1 MKFSVNDLLIKGTVT
16 KKGFFS
22 DIAFIFGSLIDG
34 RSTSKVCLSKEF
46 NKEEEK
52 IIQYFHTHNER
63 RVVGASTNSLQ
74 GQREELLL
82 HYGGKFMWVV
92 AGF

>member
-16 KKGFFS
+16 KKGFFN

-52 IIQYFHTHNER
+52 
-63 RVVGASTNSLQ
+63 
-74 GQREELLL
+74 
-82 HYGGKFMWVV
+82 
-92 AGF
+92 